1 LALALGALVTAL
13 PASAST
19 GPAVAPADVGNGVVT
34 DSFSPSGLT
43 APDAIVTCATSQIA
57 IGGTE
62 AVAIPVGCLTE
73 YNNEAIGVYWSGTGV
88 STVLTQQTDGNF
100 VLYAGN
106 SKVWSSR
113 TTVGGN
119 LEAPGCF
126 AQFQTDGNLVVSNC
140 DGEAIWNSD
149 TSNHPDAILA
159 FQADGDLV
167 IYASSAGTPL
177 WSTQTES

>member
-19 GPAVAPADVGNGVVT
+19 GRAVTPADVGNAVIA
-34 DSFSPSGLT
+34 DSLSPNGLT

-73 YNNEAIGVYWSGTGV
+73 YDNEWVRVSWSGTGV
-88 STVLTQQTDGNF
+88 STELAQQVDGNF
-100 VLYAGN
+100 VLYASN
-106 SKVWSSR
+106 SNVWSAR
-113 TTVGGN
+113 TTFGGN
-119 LEAPGCF
+119 LEGPGCF
-126 AQFQTDGNLVVSNC
+126 AQFQTDGNVVVHNC
-140 DGEAIWNSD
+140 DGEPIWNSA
-149 TSNHPDAILA
+149 TYNNPNAVLA

-167 IYASSAGTPL
+167 IYASSASTPL
-177 WSTQTES
+177 WSTQTE